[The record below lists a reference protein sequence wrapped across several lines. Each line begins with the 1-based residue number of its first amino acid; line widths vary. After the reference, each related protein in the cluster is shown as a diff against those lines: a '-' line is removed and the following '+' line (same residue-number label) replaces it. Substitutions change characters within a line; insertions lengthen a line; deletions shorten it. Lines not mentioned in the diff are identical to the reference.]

1 MSWLRANE
9 KKIGS
14 RILVG
19 LAGVEEIVELV
30 ELVVFGYLCLAR
42 AVSGVETDQWIE
54 QWEESNEIEKLMV
67 VSASQA

>member
-42 AVSGVETDQWIE
+42 AVSGVETDQ
-54 QWEESNEIEKLMV
+54 
-67 VSASQA
+67 